1 MPEEL
6 RLEESGDQDP
16 AQISERTIPW
26 LDEPITV
33 GGECLSNHS
42 FEVGSFSSW
51 VVQDLA
57 TPFFTLHVGGSG
69 ESPGFGF
76 FSSQPTDGSLA
87 ALHGWDG
94 AGPGMIVIAQDVM
107 LPRGAQAIL
116 FDYRAAWRLT
126 FGAVLD
132 RTFEVVIRP
141 FGGGPPLEAPQ
152 LFLVAQAPTTV
163 FDTGDLVGEVDVSAF
178 AGEDVRISF
187 EWWVPENFTGPAFF
201 QLDHIRCEVNEV
213 EEVPLDIKPGSCPNP
228 VNSRSRGVVPMAI
241 VGDDSFDVTQIDVGT
256 LTLRRADGVGG
267 VVAPLSGPPGPGV
280 TIEDTATLFA
290 GELCDCHTLGG
301 DGMDD
306 LSLKFSTRELV
317 EVLEL
322 DSLWAG
328 VSVTLSVNGLLLD
341 GTAFEASDCVVLTG
355 GRTPASLRGA
365 RRGK

>member
-1 MPEEL
+1 
-6 RLEESGDQDP
+6 
-16 AQISERTIPW
+16 
-26 LDEPITV
+26 
-33 GGECLSNHS
+33 
-42 FEVGSFSSW
+42 
-51 VVQDLA
+51 
-57 TPFFTLHVGGSG
+57 
-69 ESPGFGF
+69 
-76 FSSQPTDGSLA
+76 
-87 ALHGWDG
+87 
-94 AGPGMIVIAQDVM
+94 
-107 LPRGAQAIL
+107 
-116 FDYRAAWRLT
+116 
-126 FGAVLD
+126 
-132 RTFEVVIRP
+132 
-141 FGGGPPLEAPQ
+141 
-152 LFLVAQAPTTV
+152 
-163 FDTGDLVGEVDVSAF
+163 
-178 AGEDVRISF
+178 
-187 EWWVPENFTGPAFF
+187 
-201 QLDHIRCEVNEV
+201 
-213 EEVPLDIKPGSCPNP
+213 
-228 VNSRSRGVVPMAI
+228 MAI

-322 DSLWAG
+322 DSLGAG